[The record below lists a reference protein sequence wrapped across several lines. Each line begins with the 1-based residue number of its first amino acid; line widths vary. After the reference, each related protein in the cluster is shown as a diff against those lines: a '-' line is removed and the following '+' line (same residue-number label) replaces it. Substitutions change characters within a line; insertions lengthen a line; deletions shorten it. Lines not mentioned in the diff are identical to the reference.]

1 MINHDISN
9 SMKDTRDSF
18 LQIERKYGLLDYRIE
33 GLEIWQCIR
42 NALFNQ
48 IISIQNGFHTAHAS
62 MTKKERLRF
71 IPQMIFNSI
80 FKNPFF
86 TKKNIETIFY
96 ENSRKVK
103 VQQDETIVSIDP
115 YTHYYIEGYKKEYEV
130 FEDMYLYNH
139 EKSLYSTNRYLDI
152 FSFYHFFIGK
162 RKKNKLSTADISFIN
177 QVNREINDKL
187 NTDIDL
193 LTEIKVG
200 LINYRSQYLFYKK
213 LFKKIK
219 PKQLYLVCSYGK
231 GGLIKA
237 AKENNVTV
245 IEFQHG
251 FINSY
256 HMGYHFPTYE
266 KKDSLVTFPNQLYLF
281 GQFWADYTSFPITD
295 KNLIMHGYPY
305 LLDQIKKTTILK
317 NRKKIIFISQGTIG
331 KELSKFFY
339 EVAKKLPDYQFIY
352 KLHPGEIYNWESNYP
367 LLIRAQTLDNVE
379 IREKSN
385 IYEDFSE
392 SMIQVGVYSTA
403 LFEGIAFNC
412 KTILLSLPGIEYMGD
427 LIKTNYVQ
435 VVSNVEEFKNAIQ
448 SDYKSELSSEYFFHK
463 VDEKVK
469 VN

>member
-162 RKKNKLSTADISFIN
+162 RKKNKL
-177 QVNREINDKL
+177 
-187 NTDIDL
+187 
-193 LTEIKVG
+193 
-200 LINYRSQYLFYKK
+200 
-213 LFKKIK
+213 
-219 PKQLYLVCSYGK
+219 
-231 GGLIKA
+231 
-237 AKENNVTV
+237 
-245 IEFQHG
+245 
-251 FINSY
+251 
-256 HMGYHFPTYE
+256 
-266 KKDSLVTFPNQLYLF
+266 
-281 GQFWADYTSFPITD
+281 
-295 KNLIMHGYPY
+295 
-305 LLDQIKKTTILK
+305 
-317 NRKKIIFISQGTIG
+317 
-331 KELSKFFY
+331 
-339 EVAKKLPDYQFIY
+339 
-352 KLHPGEIYNWESNYP
+352 
-367 LLIRAQTLDNVE
+367 
-379 IREKSN
+379 
-385 IYEDFSE
+385 
-392 SMIQVGVYSTA
+392 
-403 LFEGIAFNC
+403 
-412 KTILLSLPGIEYMGD
+412 
-427 LIKTNYVQ
+427 YV
-435 VVSNVEEFKNAIQ
+435 
-448 SDYKSELSSEYFFHK
+448 
-463 VDEKVK
+463 
-469 VN
+469 